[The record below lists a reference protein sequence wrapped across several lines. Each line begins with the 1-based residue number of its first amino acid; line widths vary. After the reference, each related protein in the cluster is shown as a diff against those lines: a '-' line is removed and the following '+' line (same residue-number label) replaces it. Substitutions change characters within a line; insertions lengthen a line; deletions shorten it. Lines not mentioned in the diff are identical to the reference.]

1 MEFGNNRMYTLASL
15 GGGLACLLGAW
26 QMDQPLI
33 LFPAAMLFFLSMF
46 VWKFGF
52 LLGPLLGG
60 VGLKAGGP
68 DWELVS
74 SHDVLLQ
81 RQDSGWRAGMFLGVS
96 LRDSASLSSST
107 QQGLMMELFEKAIG
121 GLRYPLQLSVLVC
134 PLDTSAH
141 IQKLEE
147 RRSLCEH
154 RRARL
159 SGPKHSDDT
168 AKLDREIESYNAQI
182 RRLSSGERPMK
193 TVAWAVTSASGLTRE
208 EAVSRVR
215 AQAQE
220 SMAVLS
226 GSLACSVAPLKGEEL
241 LQAVEWQK
249 FTPVSQGELEDQT
262 F

>member
-1 MEFGNNRMYTLASL
+1 MEFGNNRLYTLASL
-15 GGGLACLLGAW
+15 AGGLGCLLVAW

-33 LFPAAMLFFLSMF
+33 ILPAALLFAASMVF
-46 VWKFGF
+46 WKFGF
-52 LLGPLLGG
+52 MLGPILGSA
-60 VGLKAGGP
+60 GLKAGGQ

-74 SHDVLLQ
+74 TQDVLLQ
-81 RQDSGWRAGMFLGVS
+81 RQDSGWRSSMFLGVS
-96 LRDSASLSSST
+96 LRDSASLSSSS

-121 GLRYPLQLSVLVC
+121 GLRYPLQLSILVC

-159 SGPKHSDDT
+159 SAPKHSDDA

-193 TVAWAVTSASGLTRE
+193 TVAWAATTALGLTRE

-226 GSLACSVAPLKGEEL
+226 GSLACSVEPLKGEEL
-241 LQAVEWQK
+241 LRAVEWQK
-249 FTPVSQGELEDQT
+249 WTPVSKDDLEDQT

>member
-1 MEFGNNRMYTLASL
+1 MEFGSNRAITLLSL
-15 GGGLACLLGAW
+15 GGGLACLLLAW

-33 LFPAAMLFFLSMF
+33 LLPSALLFFSSMLF
-46 VWKFGF
+46 WKFGF
-52 LLGPLLGG
+52 MLGPLFSSLGF
-60 VGLKAGGP
+60 KAAGH

-74 SHDVLLQ
+74 SQDVLLQ
-81 RQDSGWRAGMFLGVS
+81 RQNGGWRASMFLGVS
-96 LRDSASLSSST
+96 LRDSASLASST
-107 QQGLMMELFEKAIG
+107 QQGLMMELFEKALG
-121 GLRYPLQLSVLVC
+121 GLRYPMQLSILVC
-134 PLDTSAH
+134 PLDLSAH

-154 RRARL
+154 RRAQL
-159 SGPKHSDDT
+159 SGPRHSDDA
-168 AKLDREIESYNAQI
+168 AKLEREIESYNAQI

-193 TVAWAVTSASGLTRE
+193 TVAWALTTSNGLSRE
-208 EAVSRVR
+208 EAVMRVK

-226 GSLACSVAPLKGEEL
+226 GSLACSVQPLKGEEL

-249 FTPVSQGELEDQT
+249 FTPTNKDELEDQT